1 MASPAPTAPRTRR
14 SRLRLAAAAAL
25 GIAVVAL
32 TLSGCVS
39 LKTVAAQ
46 QEDLIGAIDIVV
58 TGCGSKANT
67 TGCGLGNSGLE
78 SNTTATGQVLLGVQI
93 DSRFVPPATFKTNF
107 SDGQQPFTASPS
119 YTAELTRLSP
129 PDPGRKWAGYIS
141 DARTYTPGKLVTA
154 QVPIIRTVLP
164 DGSPSPSG
172 FGFTWVIGSRGVIE
186 PDSPATRAV
195 ACGDDLSA
203 ASIPNLTICKDAGGG
218 LGASG
223 FNDFAFLT
231 PAPVTVQPGQ
241 TAIVPVVGKLTGP
254 AAAGINFALT
264 ASTTVPGATALTN
277 VPTLAP
283 PGESTTSVTVSV
295 PVPPSTTPGT
305 YAVTL
310 TGTLATGETRVATGT
325 VKVDGPGSGG
335 GVAGLSVLSGL
346 KISRTSI
353 SSARGAAPAVISVT
367 LAQPGRLRVLLDRVL
382 SGRRKNGVCVA
393 PTAKLRRAG
402 ARRCSRFIAVSSF
415 TRVGLG
421 AGVAKVSISGRGG
434 GRRRP
439 SGTYRVTLTHLS
451 ATGVASVPLR
461 TTLTITR

>member
-1 MASPAPTAPRTRR
+1 M
-14 SRLRLAAAAAL
+14 L
-25 GIAVVAL
+25 GVAVCAL
-32 TLSGCVS
+32 TLSGCVA
-39 LKTVAAQ
+39 LKTVDAQ

-67 TGCGLGNSGLE
+67 TGCGLGHSGLE
-78 SNTTATGQVLLGVQI
+78 SNTTGTGQVLLGVQI
-93 DSRFVPPATFKTNF
+93 DSGFVPPATFKTNF

-129 PDPGRKWAGYIS
+129 PGAGRKWAGYIS
-141 DARTYTPGKLVTA
+141 DARTYTPGKLITA
-154 QVPIIRTVLP
+154 QVPIIRPVLP

-172 FGFTWVIGSRGVIE
+172 FGFNWVIGSRGVIE

-195 ACGDDLSA
+195 ACGDDLTA
-203 ASIPNLTICKDAGGG
+203 TSIPNLTICEDAEGG

-241 TAIVPVVGKLTGP
+241 TAIVPVAGKLTGP
-254 AAAGINFALT
+254 ARPALNFALT
-264 ASTTVPGATALTN
+264 ATTTVPGATALTN

-283 PGESTTSVTVSV
+283 PGDSTTSVTLSI
-295 PVPPSTTPGT
+295 PVPPSTAPGT

-310 TGTLATGETRVATGT
+310 TGTLSSGETRVATGT
-325 VKVDGPGSGG
+325 VIVARPGSGA
-335 GVAGLSVLSGL
+335 GVAGVLSGL
-346 KISRTSI
+346 KISSTSI

-367 LAQPGRLRVLLDRVL
+367 LAQPGRLHVLLERVLP
-382 SGRRKNGVCVA
+382 GRRKNGVCVA

-421 AGVAKVSISGRGG
+421 AGVAKVSISGRSGG
-434 GRRRP
+434 HRRR

-451 ATGVASVPLR
+451 ATGVASLPLR

>member
-1 MASPAPTAPRTRR
+1 MTPRSRRNRLRLVAPTA
-14 SRLRLAAAAAL
+14 L
-25 GIAVVAL
+25 GITVAAL

-39 LKTVAAQ
+39 LKNVSAQ
-46 QEDLIGAIDIVV
+46 QEGSPIGSINIVL

-67 TGCGLGNSGLE
+67 PGCGLGNTNLE
-78 SNTTATGQVLLGVQI
+78 SNDSGTWQVLLGLQV
-93 DSRFVPPATFKTNF
+93 DARFVPPATFKTDP
-107 SDGQQPFTASPS
+107 SSGSQPVTASPS
-119 YTAELTRLSP
+119 YTAELTRLAP
-129 PDPGRKWAGYIS
+129 PDPGLKWAGYIS

-154 QVPIIRTVLP
+154 RVPIARPLLP
-164 DGSPSPSG
+164 DGSPNPTF
-172 FGFTWVIGSRGVIE
+172 FGFSWVIGSRAVIA
-186 PDSPATRAV
+186 PDFPASRPVT
-195 ACGDDLSA
+195 CGDS
-203 ASIPNLTICKDAGGG
+203 LTTAPYEDFTVCEDGVGGFG
-218 LGASG
+218 ESG

-254 AAAGINFALT
+254 AADINFVLT

-295 PVPPSTTPGT
+295 PVPPATAPGT

-310 TGTLATGETRVATGT
+310 TGTLATGETRAATGT
-325 VKVDGPGSGG
+325 LIVPGAGSGG
-335 GVAGLSVLSGL
+335 GTTGQPVLSKL
-346 KISRTSI
+346 TISRTSI

-367 LAQPGRLRVLLDRVL
+367 LDTPGRLRVLLERRL

-393 PTAKLRRAG
+393 PTSTLRRAG
-402 ARRCSRFIAVSSF
+402 APRCNRFIAVSSF
-415 TRVGLG
+415 TRAGLG
-421 AGVAKVSISGRGG
+421 AGVAKVSISGRSG
-434 GRRRP
+434 GRRRV

-451 ATGVASVPLR
+451 ATGVASLPLR